1 MAEIVRQVIHLS
13 PEVVMSS
20 QPPYVEPVVAPPPP
34 PAAVEPP
41 PKRGWLKWVGL
52 GCGCLVL
59 AAAGFAALTYFGVRA
74 ATAGPEQVVKS
85 FLEAAEEG
93 DYEEAHGY
101 FAAPLKEA
109 QPLDQFAASAAA
121 NKSFFQIT
129 DTTFNNRSVDTS
141 GAQFSG
147 TVTLESGTALP
158 ASFELVREN
167 DEWKLISYHIGAQ

>member
-1 MAEIVRQVIHLS
+1 
-13 PEVVMSS
+13 MSS
-20 QPPYVEPVVAPPPP
+20 QPPSFEPPVAPPPP
-34 PAAVEPP
+34 APAP

-59 AAAGFAALTYFGVRA
+59 AVVGFFLLTYFGVRA
-74 ATAGPEQVVKS
+74 ATAGPEQIVHR

-101 FAAPLKEA
+101 FAAPLKQA
-109 QPLDQFAASAAA
+109 QPLDRFSAEAQA
-121 NKSFFQIT
+121 NSSFFQIT
-129 DTTFNNRSVDTS
+129 DTTFNQRSIDTA
-141 GAQFSG
+141 GAKFSG
-147 TVTLESGTALP
+147 TVTLESGTEMP